1 MPEHRKCAAVSRHC
15 MVVEVAADD
24 SSQPL
29 PLLGDRLVHASPH
42 LLFDYL
48 ELRPHAVAPSLPFD
62 LEFVL
67 ASLAADEGV
76 SRPAEFHRRPLA
88 EPSVRLSPHSA
99 PIKQTRRPYRVASE
113 RRDPDTPLRAVRETG
128 PPGSCVF

>member
-29 PLLGDRLVHASPH
+29 PLLGDWLVHASPH
-42 LLFDYL
+42 LLFHYL
-48 ELRPHAVAPSLPFD
+48 ELLPHAVAPSLPFD

-67 ASLAADEGV
+67 ASLAADQGEAQEVEGL
-76 SRPAEFHRRPLA
+76 RLAKPAPLA
-88 EPSVRLSPHSA
+88 A
-99 PIKQTRRPYRVASE
+99 FRRKASE
-113 RRDPDTPLRAVRETG
+113 LDE
-128 PPGSCVF
+128 PGLLGLK